1 MQEPLPIEE
10 EARVEP
16 GPLESESAGTTA
28 ELLRLAAPIVVSTA
42 SSTLMSIV
50 DTAFAGRLGAAEVA
64 AVGLSGVIVWAPYA
78 LVNGT
83 LNSVNTF
90 VAQRHGAGDR
100 PGCVAFA
107 WQGLYLA
114 TLGVLPALVLAAF
127 AGPLYASITA
137 ADVAPHATVYTRVRI
152 FAVWAF
158 SFVNVFECYRRGL
171 GDTRTPMRITV
182 SANLINIAATYVL
195 MFGPFGLPRLG
206 VVGAAWGTLLA
217 QGCALGAHVWLFVR
231 EPQRS
236 GLRTLPPTAPSAQTI
251 ARLLRVGIP
260 VGFTWLLDMGSFT
273 LFTIYVGTF
282 GTIALA
288 VTTIV
293 IQVQSLSF
301 MQMIAV
307 GQAGTT
313 LVGQY
318 IGAGRKDLAMRSG
331 ISALRVGGVYGIAV
345 ALFFLATREHLIG
358 LFNADPEVV
367 SLGGVILLYSA
378 AMQLFD
384 GFWIVTGGA
393 LRGAGD
399 TRFSLWCG
407 ILFAWVIF
415 LPLAYALGTW
425 AGLGLHGAWIAMIVW
440 AVLGAATHVPR
451 FLLGSWKRISI

>member
-1 MQEPLPIEE
+1 
-10 EARVEP
+10 
-16 GPLESESAGTTA
+16 
-28 ELLRLAAPIVVSTA
+28 
-42 SSTLMSIV
+42 MSVV

-64 AVGLSGVIVWAPYA
+64 AVGLSGVMVWAPYS

-90 VAQRHGAGDR
+90 VAQCHGAGDR
-100 PGCVAFA
+100 RSCVAFT

-114 TLGVLPALVLAAF
+114 TLGAIPALVLALLS
-127 AGPLYASITA
+127 GQLYASITA
-137 ADVAPHATVYTRVRI
+137 ADVAPHAAAYTQIRV
-152 FAVWAF
+152 FATWTF
-158 SFVNVFECYRRGL
+158 SFVAVFECYRRGL

-182 SANLINIAATYVL
+182 TANVINVVATYAL

-206 VVGAAWGTLLA
+206 VVGAAWGTLIA
-217 QGCALGAHVWLFVR
+217 QGSALAAHTWLFLR
-231 EPQRS
+231 EPGRG
-236 GLRTLPPTAPSAQTI
+236 GLPTLPPVRPNAREI
-251 ARLLRVGIP
+251 RRLLRVGIP
-260 VGFTWLLDMGSFT
+260 VGFTWLLDMGSFA
-273 LFTIYVGTF
+273 LFTVYVGTF
-282 GTIALA
+282 GTIELA

-331 ISALRVGGVYGIAV
+331 ISALRVGGVYGIVV
-345 ALFFLATREHLIG
+345 ALFFFATRNHLIAF
-358 LFNADPEVV
+358 FNAEPDVV
-367 SLGGVILLYSA
+367 RIGAVILLYSA

-399 TRFSLWCG
+399 TRFSLWWG
-407 ILFAWVIF
+407 IIIAWVIF
-415 LPLAYALGTW
+415 LPLAYALGTL
-425 AGLGLHGAWIAMIVW
+425 AGLGLHGAWIAMVVW
-440 AVLGAATHVPR
+440 AILGAVTHVPR